1 MSKPLVSVIIPT
13 FNRGY
18 CLEESIRS
26 VLQQSFVDFE
36 LIVVDDGSTD
46 NTSELVARFPA
57 VKLIRLEKNRG
68 VSFARNR
75 GMVEAQGDCIAFL
88 DSDDLWEKDKLAS
101 QVKWIERGFHAV
113 YTDEIWIRNRVRVN
127 PMNKHRKYSGDIFR
141 YCLPLCIVSPSSVL
155 LRAEVLREVGG
166 FDESMPVCEDYDLW
180 LRIAKHYPFHFIA
193 EKLIVKRGGH
203 EDQLSRKYW
212 GMDRWRVYALEKLL
226 QENKLD
232 GEQSDRV
239 VLLKENR
246 LKKEQKDLVVTMLI
260 EKCEILINGFGKRGK
275 NQKREHYRNL
285 VARYSGRI
293 EEPVK

>member
-26 VLQQSFVDFE
+26 VLQQSFADFE

-46 NTSELVARFPA
+46 NTSELVAWFPA

-226 QENKLD
+226 
-232 GEQSDRV
+232 
-239 VLLKENR
+239 KENR
-246 LKKEQKDLVVTMLI
+246 LDEEQRDLVVTMLI

-275 NQKREHYRNL
+275 NQEREHYRNL